1 MGGAQR
7 SASASFT
14 AILRCFYG
22 DLSLF
27 SLLINRGELF
37 NWQPWAFQRERWQA
51 QAPLLKGHLKTC
63 MFFQGHVGTEIQM
76 YRRSYVRSKLSSW
89 EKAICH
95 VAEAAAV
102 ICSAIPRAHSFIID
116 FCFTIWFLAAASLNR
131 ILSSSDAQVGREGR
145 RRRPRPDPNPTKPT
159 ALTGPMFPCRH
170 PQFTHCLA
178 LRWTTTPT
186 STMTVEGKSAS
197 CRDNLVDCLFPVG
210 EYAAKRSSEK
220 HFYHC

>member
-27 SLLINRGELF
+27 SQLINRGELF
-37 NWQPWAFQRERWQA
+37 NWQPWAFQRKHWQA

-76 YRRSYVRSKLSSW
+76 YRRSYVCSKLSSR

-95 VAEAAAV
+95 MAEAAAV

-116 FCFTIWFLAAASLNR
+116 FCFTIWFPAAASLKR
-131 ILSSSDAQVGREGR
+131 ILSCS
-145 RRRPRPDPNPTKPT
+145 PRAGGKGGKKKKTKAGSKPNKANGSNWANVPLP
-159 ALTGPMFPCRH
+159 PPPVH
-170 PQFTHCLA
+170 PLPGTEMDHY
-178 LRWTTTPT
+178 PNEHHD
-186 STMTVEGKSAS
+186 SG
-197 CRDNLVDCLFPVG
+197 G
-210 EYAAKRSSEK
+210 
-220 HFYHC
+220 